1 VILRISEDGKD
12 EMPFPLPKDLGNSGE
27 WHYSVDQG
35 GGVYILYSKA
45 ETHVL
50 SHLSSSGGL
59 LNRTTLQLPRYFHTH
74 SFAVLPDQTTMFLGS
89 MPISETDVNSKS
101 TRLSIWLGQNGKLV
115 RTVQSGQ
122 QFSPMDFMDGLVVA
136 GESDTFI
143 EAINSE
149 IRVFSP
155 QGDLLKTFSIVK
167 PTADSFATNLQLVD
181 ETIAVA
187 FSHAVDAAPQIVAA
201 PQIAAVPKVL
211 EEIWLLVNASNGDAE
226 GFYKMP
232 HNFVGSTLCYL
243 GELRFLNITVQN
255 GRNLFVEASQ

>member
-1 VILRISEDGKD
+1 
-12 EMPFPLPKDLGNSGE
+12 
-27 WHYSVDQG
+27 
-35 GGVYILYSKA
+35 
-45 ETHVL
+45 
-50 SHLSSSGGL
+50 
-59 LNRTTLQLPRYFHTH
+59 
-74 SFAVLPDQTTMFLGS
+74 MFFGS
-89 MPISETDVNSKS
+89 MPISETDVNPNSKP
-101 TRLSIWLGQNGKLV
+101 LSIWLGPNGKLV

-155 QGDLLKTFSIVK
+155 QGDLLKTFPIVK

-181 ETIAVA
+181 ATIAVA
-187 FSHAVDAAPQIVAA
+187 FSHAVDAPS
-201 PQIAAVPKVL
+201 QIAAVPKVI